1 MVYEPPKEV
10 LEKYANVLISCAL
23 NSGAGVKHNE
33 VVLLQVPECAKPIL
47 LPLQRAVLRA
57 GAHPIIQYLPDGIS
71 REFYDLAGE
80 HQINFFPSKYLKG
93 RVDEID
99 HLVSIIAEHDMH
111 ELEGVDPKRLMAKQK
126 AFKPYM
132 EWRDEKE
139 NSGKF
144 TWTLGLYGTEVMAAE
159 AKLSL
164 EEYWDQIIKA
174 CYLDREDPLAE
185 WRRVLSETERL
196 TQALSA
202 MQITSLHVQSVGA
215 DLTIGLD
222 RNRKW
227 LGGTGRN
234 IPSFEVFT
242 SPDCRKTNG
251 YMTFNQ
257 PLYRY
262 GTLVEGIYLEFKD
275 GKVVKATA
283 KKNQDV
289 LEEMIATEGANMIGE
304 FSLTDVRFSK
314 IDKFMAETLYD
325 ENFGGEHGNTHIAVG
340 NAYKDAFPGDPS
352 KVPKEQW
359 KEMGY
364 NESVVH
370 TDIVSTENRVVTATL
385 EDGTQKVIYQDGKF
399 TI

>member
-1 MVYEPPKEV
+1 MAYQPSKEV
-10 LEKYANVLISCAL
+10 LDKYASVLVNCAL

-47 LPLQRAVLRA
+47 QPLQRAVLRA

-93 RVDEID
+93 RVEEID

-111 ELEGVDPKRLMAKQK
+111 ELEGVDPKRLMAKQR

-144 TWTLGLYGTEVMAAE
+144 TWTMGLYGTEVMAAE
-159 AKLSL
+159 AKISL
-164 EEYWDQIIKA
+164 EEYWNQIIKA
-174 CYLDREDPLAE
+174 CYLDREDPIAE
-185 WRRVLSETERL
+185 WKRVLSETERL
-196 TQALSA
+196 TKILTA
-202 MQITSLHVQSVGA
+202 MPINSLHVKSENS
-215 DLTIGLD
+215 DLIVGLD

-227 LGGTGRN
+227 MGGTGRN
-234 IPSFEVFT
+234 IPSFEVFI
-242 SPDCRKTNG
+242 SPDCRRTNG

-262 GTLVEGIYLEFKD
+262 GTLVEGVYLEFKD
-275 GKVVKATA
+275 GKVTKATA
-283 KKNQDV
+283 TKNEDV
-289 LEEMIATEGANMIGE
+289 LKEMIATEGADMIGE
-304 FSLTDVRFSK
+304 FSLTDIRFSR

-340 NAYKDAFPGDPS
+340 NAYKDSYPGDPASVS
-352 KVPKEQW
+352 KEKW

-385 EDGTQKVIYQDGKF
+385 EDGTKKVIYENGKF
-399 TI
+399 VI